1 MAFLRSVVATTTT
14 AVAAATVAIPAVFA
28 IPSVASS
35 PSSSQSSTSFKG
47 VSKNPF
53 FGSLNLSANP
63 ICGPKKSGLLQAVT
77 NLPSVSVEMDPE
89 QSTQNGA
96 VLPELL
102 TEFMVDMKCEG
113 CVNSVRNKLQ
123 TVDGVKKVDVDL
135 TNQVVRVLG
144 NSPVKILTE
153 ALDQTGRKAR
163 LIGQGLPD
171 DFLVSAAVAEF
182 KGPSIYG
189 VVRLAQVNMELARIE
204 ANFSGLPPGKHG
216 WSINQFGDLTKGAA
230 STGKVF
236 NPLKDEKEAVG
247 DLGTL
252 EVDEKGEAF
261 YSGVKEKLRVGDV
274 IGRSIA
280 VYGSED
286 RSDEGIAAA
295 VVARSAGVGE
305 NYKKL
310 CTCDGTTIWE
320 ATNADFVS
328 SKF

>member
-1 MAFLRSVVATTTT
+1 MAFLRSVVAARTT
-14 AVAAATVAIPAVFA
+14 AVAAAVAIPAAFA
-28 IPSVASS
+28 ISSVASSS
-35 PSSSQSSTSFKG
+35 PSSSTSFKRL
-47 VSKNPF
+47 SETPS
-53 FGSLNLSANP
+53 FGSLSLRAE
-63 ICGPKKSGLLQAVT
+63 KSGLLKAVA
-77 NLPSVSVEMDPE
+77 NSSPVSVEMDPE
-89 QSTQNGA
+89 KSTQNGA
-96 VLPELL
+96 RLPELL

-113 CVNSVRNKLQ
+113 CVNSVKNKLE

-144 NSPVKILTE
+144 ISPVRILTE

-189 VVRLAQVNMELARIE
+189 VVRLAQVNMELTRIE

-216 WSINQFGDLTKGAA
+216 WSINQFGDLTKGAT
-230 STGKVF
+230 STGNIF
-236 NPLKDEKEAVG
+236 NPLKDENEPLG

-261 YSGVKEKLRVGDV
+261 YSGAKEKLRVVDI

-280 VYGSED
+280 VYRSED
-286 RSDEGIAAA
+286 KSDEGIAAA

-320 ATNADFVS
+320 ATDADFVS
-328 SKF
+328 SKI